1 MNELFALT
9 VHPAELVLRGTVIYL
24 GLVLTFR
31 FVLRRDVGF
40 LGVPDVL
47 FIVLVADASQN
58 AMAGEYKSI
67 TDGVVLVG
75 TLVFWNISLDW
86 LAYRSPLLRRFIEP
100 PSLPLIKNGAWVRP
114 NLKSQWITTEEVLSK
129 LRERGLEDI
138 SQVRVATLEP
148 DGELGV
154 LKFALAF
161 AIAFLRPAHYR
172 GRRNSVL
179 IYLRISS

>member
-1 MNELFALT
+1 VTELFQITL
-9 VHPAELVLRGTVIYL
+9 HPAELILRGTVIYL
-24 GLVLTFR
+24 GLVLAFR
-31 FVLRRDVGF
+31 FVLRRDVGS
-40 LGVPDVL
+40 LGVPDIL

-75 TLVFWNISLDW
+75 TLVFWNIALDW

-100 PSLPLIKNGAWVRP
+100 PSLPLIKNGTWVRR

-129 LRERGLEDI
+129 LRERGIEDI
-138 SQVRVATLEP
+138 GQVRVATLEP

-154 LKFALAF
+154 LKFDGEVE
-161 AIAFLRPAHYR
+161 PPN
-172 GRRNSVL
+172 RRQPRS
-179 IYLRISS
+179 